1 MDFNQATD
9 PPLDSIEQ
17 VRFYLEELKSILVW
31 DRVALLADEKYRN
44 QIYLFFSNDGVSSAR
59 INLSKDEFEYCFEHL
74 FCVKEIELRVIGEAD
89 FSSELLGSIEKIEEA
104 WDRCYGQSVPLSAN
118 DYKDFLERI
127 YSGIQKKGRAQA
139 FTQETI
145 KKVLFDSH
153 GYCMFLGCG
162 ERLDI
167 DSLTGF
173 EGNYSY
179 QAHNV
184 ASSENGPRGILYLSE
199 RLSNDP
205 KNVLLLCDKHHR
217 LVDKVAAAD
226 YGAVELYRMR
236 CGHVEAAGRLLNGL
250 RFSAIPVYTILWPV
264 GDAKLAPPDYR
275 EVSECLSVN
284 QLRVLGQRRDLSC
297 NDDFLGRSP
306 GRFFSNICDVICDAR
321 DSIISQTKSHDYTG
335 AIFAIGPISAL
346 IGLGALLG
354 NKGKFYPML
363 RSRDSGKWEWAS
375 KDPKKNCLTI
385 EKDGSFESGSEASL
399 MVSLTGCPAVMQ
411 DEVGRLGHPVIKI
424 SAVEYG
430 NGSIPHPDN
439 GLELRKLIHETLH
452 NLHDKGFVKVHLFVC
467 ASNAASMYIG
477 QGYDLNHPTVIV
489 YDFVK
494 SKISPVLRIDS
505 LEGVVLIDGWM

>member
-1 MDFNQATD
+1 MGFNQAID
-9 PPLDSIEQ
+9 QPLDSIDQ
-17 VRFYLEELKSILVW
+17 VRFYLEELKSILSW
-31 DRVALLADEKYRN
+31 GRVALLADEKYRN
-44 QIYLFFSNDGVSSAR
+44 QLYLFFSDNDISAAR
-59 INLSKDEFEYCFEHL
+59 INLSKDDFVYCFEHL
-74 FCVKEIELRVIGEAD
+74 FCVQEIELRVITED
-89 FSSELLGSIEKIEEA
+89 EFDSDLLGSIEQMKEA
-104 WDRCYGQSVPLSAN
+104 WNRCSGQSVFLSIN

-127 YSGIQKKGRAQA
+127 YSDLQRKGRGQG
-139 FTQETI
+139 FTQDTI

-173 EGNYSY
+173 EGNYGY

-199 RLSNDP
+199 KLSNDP

-236 CGHVEAAGRLLNGL
+236 CSHVEAAARLLNGL
-250 RFSAIPVYTILWPV
+250 RFSAIPVYTILWPI

-284 QLRVLGQRRDLSC
+284 QFRILGQRRDLSC

-306 GRFFSNICDVICDAR
+306 SRFFSNICDVICDAR

-354 NKGKFYPML
+354 SKGKFYPML
-363 RSRDSGKWEWAS
+363 RSRDSGKWGWAS
-375 KDPKKNCLTI
+375 NAPKENCLII
-385 EKDGSFESGSEASL
+385 EEDGSVESGGEASV
-399 MVSLTGCPAVMQ
+399 MVSLTGCPSVMQ
-411 DEVGRLGHPVIKI
+411 DEVERLGHPVIKI

-430 NGSIPHPDN
+430 NGSIAHPDN
-439 GLELRKLIHETLH
+439 GLELRKVVHEVLH
-452 NLHDKGFVKVHLFVC
+452 HLHDKGVEKVHLFVC
-467 ASNAASMYIG
+467 GSNAACMYVG
-477 QGYDLNHPTVIV
+477 QGYDLNHPVVVV
-489 YDFVK
+489 YDFIESK
-494 SKISPVLRIDS
+494 SLPALKIYC
-505 LEGVVLIDGWM
+505 LEGRVCINSIP